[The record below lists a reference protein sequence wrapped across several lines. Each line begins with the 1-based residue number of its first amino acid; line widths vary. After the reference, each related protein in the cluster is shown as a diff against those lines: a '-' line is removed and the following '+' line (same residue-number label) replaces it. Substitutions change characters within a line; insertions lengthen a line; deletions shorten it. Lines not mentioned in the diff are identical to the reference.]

1 VTAAADDLTSQTLAD
16 GEVPG
21 GGQGTHVTYA
31 SMRIPWAN

>member
-1 VTAAADDLTSQTLAD
+1 VTAAADDLTGRTLAG

-21 GGQGTHVTYA
+21 GGQGIHVTYT